1 MTSSVPPTSE
11 VPPRAAARRAPAHR
25 KPRRPSP
32 ALARTGFGVTTA
44 ALTSVVLLAP
54 QAGADPGAARPSVE
68 DVQRKVDSLYREAG
82 TATQKYNAA
91 KERTDEQRAQ
101 ANGLI
106 DALASSTEDLNHS
119 REDLARYAAAQYRD
133 ASGGF
138 AGTATM
144 LLADDP
150 QSFFDQ
156 KYVLDRLAADQH
168 TKVREFRDQQAA
180 TARKRTEAQ
189 ESLNQLTAA
198 QQDLRTS
205 KTEVQGKLTQARELL
220 TRLTA
225 EEKARLAELE
235 RRKEA
240 EAKKKAEEAAA
251 RQKKKAEA
259 EQAAAAEAAK
269 KESATA
275 DSATGTGAGAG
286 AGAGTSAGTG
296 ASGGTGTASGSYTA
310 KAEKAIAF
318 ARAQMGKPYVWGATG
333 PGSYDCSGLTQ
344 AAWKAAGI
352 DLPRTT
358 WDQVEAG
365 TRVSIDDAVPGDLVF
380 FYDDISHVGLYI
392 GNGEMIHA
400 PKPGA
405 SVRVESIYYMP
416 LYGVVRPA

>member
-1 MTSSVPPTSE
+1 M
-11 VPPRAAARRAPAHR
+11 
-25 KPRRPSP
+25 
-32 ALARTGFGVTTA
+32 ARTGFGVTTA

-205 KTEVQGKLTQARELL
+205 KTEVQGKLAQARELL

-286 AGAGTSAGTG
+286 AGTSA
-296 ASGGTGTASGSYTA
+296 GTGTASGSYTA

>member
-1 MTSSVPPTSE
+1 MTSSVPPISE
-11 VPPRAAARRAPAHR
+11 APPRATGPRATGHRVPARRAPAHR
-25 KPRRPSP
+25 KPRRPNP

-54 QAGADPGAARPSVE
+54 QASAEPGTSRPSVE
-68 DVQRKVDSLYREAG
+68 EVQSKVDRLYREAG
-82 TATQKYNAA
+82 TATQQYNAA
-91 KERTDEQRAQ
+91 KERTDKQRAE
-101 ANGLI
+101 ANALI

-180 TARKRTEAQ
+180 TARKRVKAQ
-189 ESLNQLTAA
+189 ESLDQLTTA
-198 QQDLRTS
+198 QQELRTS
-205 KTEVQGKLTQARELL
+205 KTEVQGKLTEARELL

-251 RQKKKAEA
+251 RQKEKAEA
-259 EQAAAAEAAK
+259 ERAAAEAAAEK
-269 KESATA
+269 KDPAAT
-275 DSATGTGAGAG
+275 DSGTGTGAST
-286 AGAGTSAGTG
+286 GTSTG
-296 ASGGTGTASGSYTA
+296 SASGSYTA

-358 WDQVEAG
+358 WDQVEVG
-365 TRVSIDDAVPGDLVF
+365 TRVSVDNAVPGDLVF

-416 LYGVVRPA
+416 IYGVVRPA

>member
-1 MTSSVPPTSE
+1 M
-11 VPPRAAARRAPAHR
+11 
-25 KPRRPSP
+25 
-32 ALARTGFGVTTA
+32 ARTGFGVTTA

-54 QAGADPGAARPSVE
+54 QASADPATDRPSVE

-91 KERTDEQRAQ
+91 KERTDKQRTE
-101 ANGLI
+101 ANDLI

-189 ESLNQLTAA
+189 ESLNQLTTA

-225 EEKARLAELE
+225 QEKARLAELE

-240 EAKKKAEEAAA
+240 EAKKKAQEEAA

-269 KESATA
+269 KEPAATDSGSAT
-275 DSATGTGAGAG
+275 STGTG
-286 AGAGTSAGTG
+286 TSTG
-296 ASGGTGTASGSYTA
+296 AASGSYTA

-358 WDQVEAG
+358 WDQVEVG
-365 TRVSIDDAVPGDLVF
+365 TRVSVDDAVPGDLVF

-416 LYGVVRPA
+416 IYGVVRPA

>member
-1 MTSSVPPTSE
+1 MPPTSE

-205 KTEVQGKLTQARELL
+205 KTEVQGKLAQARELL

-286 AGAGTSAGTG
+286 AGTSA
-296 ASGGTGTASGSYTA
+296 GTGTASGSYTA